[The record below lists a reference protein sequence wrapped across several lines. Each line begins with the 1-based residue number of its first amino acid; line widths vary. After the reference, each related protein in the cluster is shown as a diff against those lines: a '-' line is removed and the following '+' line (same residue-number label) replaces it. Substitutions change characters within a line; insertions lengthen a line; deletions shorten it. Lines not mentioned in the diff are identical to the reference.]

1 MAKKERARRTHDTGE
16 GPVVMIVRM
25 PRDLKGWLSKEAE
38 RNGSNRN
45 AEVIR
50 SVRMRADTEKARA

>member
-1 MAKKERARRTHDTGE
+1 MAKRAHRNRDTGE
-16 GPVVMIVRM
+16 GPIVMIVRM
-25 PRDLKGWLSKEAE
+25 PADLKGWLSKEAE

-50 SVRMRADTEKARA
+50 AVRMRADAEQVAKRA